1 MTPRAALPLP
11 ASTQP
16 AEMRLR
22 DFWKRC
28 GKQGCYLLLL
38 NLFGNNVS
46 KRIVPTQEEAVAQGS
61 GGLCGRCGGSWPQGL
76 MPRPPQR
83 RLPCPPPGQPVLG
96 SSPSGDGSS
105 QQMNFVSK
113 ASLSDLSRQSFGSS
127 CGGALC
133 SRERFSSEEDQ
144 GEGGQARSARERLP
158 AEGSGFL
165 PACRAELQD
174 AQTSPKGRHAPA
186 FTRQTPGHSSR
197 PG

>member
-1 MTPRAALPLP
+1 MENRVAIFSCSICLETTCQSELSPPRRKPWP
-11 ASTQP
+11 RGVGDSV
-16 AEMRLR
+16 
-22 DFWKRC
+22 
-28 GKQGCYLLLL
+28 GG
-38 NLFGNNVS
+38 
-46 KRIVPTQEEAVAQGS
+46 VAGV
-61 GGLCGRCGGSWPQGL
+61 WPRGL

-96 SSPSGDGSS
+96 SSPSGDGSI

-144 GEGGQARSARERLP
+144 GEGGHARSARERLP